1 MTAQPRILAGP
12 LVADHF
18 AGPLVA
24 DHFKAAFGNHPAGVA
39 IITARGVAGPVGLT
53 ASSVASVSAEPPV
66 LSFSLSSRTGSAAE
80 IAAAETFVVHLLT
93 ADNLDLARIFA
104 RSSSASS
111 VSGSSGSGRFT
122 GTMNWTWL
130 ETGEPLLLDASRA
143 LRCRV
148 LSRTPAGDSVLIAAS
163 VLDIQ
168 YGAAVG
174 SPLVYHSRTFHALG
188 AGSVL

>member
-1 MTAQPRILAGP
+1 MTAQPGILAGP
-12 LVADHF
+12 LVA
-18 AGPLVA
+18 AN
-24 DHFKAAFGNHPAGVA
+24 FKAAFGNHPAGVA
-39 IITARGVAGPVGLT
+39 IVTARGVAGPVGLT

-93 ADNLDLARIFA
+93 ADNLALARIFA
-104 RSSSASS
+104 RSS
-111 VSGSSGSGRFT
+111 SGSSGSGRFT
-122 GTMNWTWL
+122 GTMNWKWL

-163 VLDIQ
+163 VLDIH